1 MNYGKRG
8 IVSQARVLSSGTDKW
23 GKKFGL
29 LGFYSLIS
37 GVLAVAIIGASA
49 GLGVFMGVKDQA
61 NDYASKLETLATP
74 KGFSTFV
81 YDQEQNQIAKLDAAD
96 SNRVVVPGDK
106 IPENMSNAFVAVEDE
121 RFYDHN
127 GIDIHGII
135 RAGFKALSS
144 GDMSQGASTITQ
156 QLIKNTVFSETWTN
170 ESKLEKIKRKI
181 QEQFLAVELEKQQT
195 KEQILVNYMNTI
207 ALGQSVYGVQAAAK
221 TYFGKNVEDLDLS
234 ECAVIAGITQNP
246 SKYDPRRH
254 PENNKEKRN
263 IVLDKMLPVIRSKLS
278 ELNHISSAFP

>member
-8 IVSQARVLSSGTDKW
+8 IISQARVLSSGTDKW
-23 GKKFGL
+23 GKKVGL

-49 GLGVFMGVKDQA
+49 GLGVFMGIKDQV
-61 NDYASKLETLATP
+61 NDYADRLETLAVP

-81 YDQEQNQIAKLDAAD
+81 LDSEGNQIAKLDAAD
-96 SNRVVVPGDK
+96 SNRVVVTADK
-106 IPENMSNAFVAVEDE
+106 IPENMSNAFVALEDE
-121 RFYDHN
+121 RFYEHN

-170 ESKLEKIKRKI
+170 
-181 QEQFLAVELEKQQT
+181 
-195 KEQILVNYMNTI
+195 
-207 ALGQSVYGVQAAAK
+207 
-221 TYFGKNVEDLDLS
+221 
-234 ECAVIAGITQNP
+234 
-246 SKYDPRRH
+246 
-254 PENNKEKRN
+254 
-263 IVLDKMLPVIRSKLS
+263 
-278 ELNHISSAFP
+278 